1 MTKLPV
7 VSSDDAIRALKK
19 AGFVYAPRRG
29 KGSHVALYRLDPHGR
44 HQLVIVPKRKELPRG
59 TLWPSICTVSPNRLA
74 ARSLHRQRSRQSK
87 TVPQFA

>member
-7 VSSDDAIRALKK
+7 VSSDDVIRALKK

-29 KGSHVALYRLDPHGR
+29 KGSHVALYRLDHHGR

-59 TLWPSICTVSPNRLA
+59 TLKAILEQAGMTTEAFVAL
-74 ARSLHRQRSRQSK
+74 L
-87 TVPQFA
+87 

>member
-29 KGSHVALYRLDPHGR
+29 KGSHVALYRLDHHGR
-44 HQLVIVPKRKELPRG
+44 QQATRVRDRCGGEPGNWQPAHKPDILNAIR
-59 TLWPSICTVSPNRLA
+59 
-74 ARSLHRQRSRQSK
+74 
-87 TVPQFA
+87 